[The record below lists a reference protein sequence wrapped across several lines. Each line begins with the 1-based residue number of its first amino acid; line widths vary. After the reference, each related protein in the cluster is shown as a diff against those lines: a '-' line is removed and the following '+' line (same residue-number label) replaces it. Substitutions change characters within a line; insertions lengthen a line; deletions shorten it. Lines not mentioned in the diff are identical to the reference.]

1 VTPNQV
7 VGPPLSRPFRS
18 GVSLKGKM
26 LTNADSGLFRDD
38 SHVTVFL
45 KFTTRFTG
53 ISDSHGDVMDVFEI
67 KSLGQTRTNSSFRRR
82 APCLGLRASIARGQ
96 RFGNLP
102 SYDVLTL
109 HRGAPP

>member
-1 VTPNQV
+1 MTPNQV

-45 KFTTRFTG
+45 NLQHDSRGFPILTG
-53 ISDSHGDVMDVFEI
+53 M
-67 KSLGQTRTNSSFRRR
+67 
-82 APCLGLRASIARGQ
+82 
-96 RFGNLP
+96 
-102 SYDVLTL
+102 
-109 HRGAPP
+109 